1 MLLDGKVVV
10 ITGGAGLIGQ
20 EFAKAVMSQGG
31 IAVIA
36 DIDEERMRYFS
47 KELSQTLPSGKVDIF
62 KLNVI
67 SKDSLQ
73 ECIKYVD
80 CKYKKIDALINNAYP
95 RNKNY
100 GRHFFDVEY
109 DDFVENLGMNL
120 GGCIIPSQLFSLYF
134 QKQGYGNIINIS
146 SIYGAMAPKFE
157 IYDNTEM
164 TMPVEYAAI
173 KSGMLHLTKYMAKY
187 FKGKNIRVNAISP
200 GGILNNQPSEFLS
213 KYNQNCST
221 KGMLD
226 AKDLNGTLIF
236 LLSDM
241 SNYINGQNIVVDDGF
256 TL

>member
-1 MLLDGKVVV
+1 MLLDGKVIVV
-10 ITGGAGLIGQ
+10 TGGAGLIGQ
-20 EFAKAVMSQGG
+20 EFAKSVITQGG
-31 IAVIA
+31 TAIIA
-36 DIDEERMRYFS
+36 DIDEEGMQNVVE
-47 KELSQTLPSGKVDIF
+47 ELLQTFVGNKVDSF
-62 KLNVI
+62 KLNVT
-67 SKDSLQ
+67 SKESLQ
-73 ECIKYVD
+73 ECINYVD
-80 CKYKKIDALINNAYP
+80 SKYKKIDALINNAYP

-146 SIYGAMAPKFE
+146 SIYGVIAPKFE
-157 IYDNTEM
+157 IYSNTKM

-173 KSGMLHLTKYMAKY
+173 KSGMLHLTRYMAKY

-200 GGILNNQPSEFLS
+200 GGVLDGQPREFLS
-213 KYNQNCST
+213 EYSKHCST

-226 AKDLNGTLIF
+226 LKDLNGALIF

-241 SNYINGQNIVVDDGF
+241 SNYINGKNIIVDDGF
-256 TL
+256 VL

>member
-1 MLLDGKVVV
+1 MIIEGKVIV

-20 EFAKAVMSQGG
+20 QFAKAVINQGG

-36 DIDEERMRYFS
+36 DINEEKMKCIS
-47 KELSQTLPSGKVDIF
+47 KELSQTLPSDRIDLF
-62 KLNVI
+62 KLDI
-67 SKDSLQ
+67 TSKDSLQ
-73 ECIKYVD
+73 ECIDYVD

-95 RNKNY
+95 RNENY

-109 DDFVENLGMNL
+109 NDFVENLGMNL
-120 GGCIIPSQLFSLYF
+120 GGCIISSQLFALYF
-134 QKQGYGNIINIS
+134 QNQGYGNIINIS
-146 SIYGAMAPKFE
+146 SIYGVIAPKFE

-200 GGILNNQPSEFLS
+200 GGILDGQPREFLRE
-213 KYNQNCST
+213 YNQQCST

-226 AKDLNGTLIF
+226 PSDLSGALIF

-241 SNYINGQNIVVDDGF
+241 SRYINGQNIIVDDGF
-256 TL
+256 IL